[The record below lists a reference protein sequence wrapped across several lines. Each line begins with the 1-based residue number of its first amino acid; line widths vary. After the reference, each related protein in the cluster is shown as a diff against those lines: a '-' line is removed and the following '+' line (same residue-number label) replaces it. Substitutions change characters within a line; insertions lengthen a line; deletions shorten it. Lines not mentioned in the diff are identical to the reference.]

1 MNRTLSVT
9 TERIYKHIGKPLLFK
24 ISPDTVHHRLLSTG
38 QLVQRSRLIRGGLGH
53 AWAYQ
58 NPKVLAQTI
67 HGITFTNP
75 VGLSAGFDKNF
86 VLPPLMRS
94 VGFGFMEGGSIT
106 LRECKGNPKPWFYRL
121 PKSQSLVVHAGLAN
135 DGVAK
140 ITDRLQNYSAQ
151 TLTGFPIN
159 ISVAKTNSPETCTDT
174 QAIADYVGSLR
185 HIKRAQVGDMIT
197 LNISCPNTYGG
208 EPFTTPDRLDQ
219 LLSAVDRLRLKQ
231 PIFVK
236 MPSHLSWREFDQLL
250 RVIAT
255 HHIDGVTIGNL
266 AKDRKAAKLS
276 DPLPDTIKGGL
287 SGKPTQKP
295 TDDLICKTYLKYGK
309 RFVIIGVGGIFTAE
323 DAYRKIQLGASLVE
337 LITGMIF
344 EGPQRIGQIN
354 QGIVA
359 LLERDGYKHIS
370 EAVGTI
376 AAAH

>member
-1 MNRTLSVT
+1 
-9 TERIYKHIGKPLLFK
+9 
-24 ISPDTVHHRLLSTG
+24 
-38 QLVQRSRLIRGGLGH
+38 
-53 AWAYQ
+53 
-58 NPKVLAQTI
+58 
-67 HGITFTNP
+67 
-75 VGLSAGFDKNF
+75 
-86 VLPPLMRS
+86 
-94 VGFGFMEGGSIT
+94 
-106 LRECKGNPKPWFYRL
+106 
-121 PKSQSLVVHAGLAN
+121 
-135 DGVAK
+135 
-140 ITDRLQNYSAQ
+140 
-151 TLTGFPIN
+151 
-159 ISVAKTNSPETCTDT
+159 
-174 QAIADYVGSLR
+174 
-185 HIKRAQVGDMIT
+185 MIT